1 MSLFF
6 SVLSLSHTHTGETK
20 GYSNGYPDRV
30 RCGVPVLLVRLHQV
44 PPPNS
49 PSSLLPHLLKTIKKK
64 KKSHMCWNLNFPAKT
79 WNGLVR
85 KSFYLFFTSFY
96 KHLHVM
102 GFCCLCFIVCTSVI
116 FVCQVFVVMILSMFV
131 ALVWHDY
138 IMEIDLFGCRPTPL
152 VQEIVSVWFVM
163 VEFIYLC

>member
-1 MSLFF
+1 MAIRIVYGVVFLSFSFACIKFLYLILHPVFF
-6 SVLSLSHTHTGETK
+6 FTSWRQE
-20 GYSNGYPDRV
+20 
-30 RCGVPVLLVRLHQV
+30 
-44 PPPNS
+44 
-49 PSSLLPHLLKTIKKK
+49 K

-85 KSFYLFFTSFY
+85 KYIYIYYTSFY
-96 KHLHVM
+96 KHVHVM
-102 GFCCLCFIVCTSVI
+102 GFCCICFIVCTSVI
-116 FVCQVFVVMILSMFV
+116 FVCQVFVVRILSMFV

-152 VQEIVSVWFVM
+152 VQEVVSVWFVT